1 MPPREKRAQREKTA
15 IRRLFEEK
23 RHIGGRLPSITEV
36 PEEEKQPEELP
47 GFPVAPHPSPQV
59 TDCEDRTPEDFPTR
73 KKGKRSEKATGL
85 QVLLNAVRRDGFPHP
100 RERQGCLMLPHE
112 FKALLALE
120 SLAVVQIVYEVFER
134 TIGWED
140 KAEPRGR
147 REWARLSLRYFQMS
161 CGMTLSQVQ
170 RGLKGALHHGYI
182 VRRSRLGS
190 YEYAIRWRA
199 SGQSSEKSSPT

>member
-1 MPPREKRAQREKTA
+1 MPPREKRAHREKTA

-36 PEEEKQPEELP
+36 FEEEKQPENQQEEVRGL
-47 GFPVAPHPSPQV
+47 PVAPQPSSEATTFKDV
-59 TDCEDRTPEDFPTR
+59 TPEDFPTR
-73 KKGKRSEKATGL
+73 KKGKRAEKTTGL
-85 QVLLNAVRRDGFPHP
+85 QVVLNAVRRDGFPHP
-100 RERQGCLMLPHE
+100 RERRGFLMLPHE

-147 REWARLSLRYFQMS
+147 REWALLSIRYFQMS

-170 RGLKGALHHGYI
+170 RGLKGALNRGYI
-182 VRRSRLGS
+182 VRRSRLGA
-190 YEYAIRWRA
+190 YEYSIRWRA
-199 SGQSSEKSSPT
+199 SDQSSE

>member
-1 MPPREKRAQREKTA
+1 MPSREKRAHREKTA

-36 PEEEKQPEELP
+36 PEEEKQPVNQQEELSSL
-47 GFPVAPHPSPQV
+47 PVAPYPSPGESAF
-59 TDCEDRTPEDFPTR
+59 EDLSPEDFPLR
-73 KKGKRSEKATGL
+73 KKGKRAEKATGL
-85 QVLLNAVRRDGFPHP
+85 QVILNAVRRDGFPHP
-100 RERQGCLMLPHE
+100 RERQGFLMLPHE

-140 KAEPRGR
+140 KAQPRGR
-147 REWARLSLRYFQMS
+147 REWARLSIRYFQMS

-170 RGLKGALHHGYI
+170 RGLKGALNRGYI
-182 VRRSRLGS
+182 IRRSRLGT
-190 YEYAIRWRA
+190 YEYSIRWRD
-199 SGQSSEKSSPT
+199 SDPSSE

>member
-1 MPPREKRAQREKTA
+1 MPPREKRAHREKTA

-23 RHIGGRLPSITEV
+23 RHIGGRLPSITEA
-36 PEEEKQPEELP
+36 PGEESQSEHQQEELP
-47 GFPVAPHPSPQV
+47 GLPAVPYPAPEM
-59 TDCEDRTPEDFPTR
+59 TNFGDLTPEDFQTR

-85 QVLLNAVRRDGFPHP
+85 QVVLNAVRRNGFPHP
-100 RERQGCLMLPHE
+100 REHQGFLMLPHE

-120 SLAVVQIVYEVFER
+120 SLAVVQVVYEVFER

-140 KAEPRGR
+140 KAEVRGR
-147 REWARLSLRYFQMS
+147 REWARLSIRYFQMS

-170 RGLKGALHHGYI
+170 RGLKGALNRGYI

-190 YEYAIRWRA
+190 YEYSIRWRE
-199 SGQSSEKSSPT
+199 SDQSSK

>member
-1 MPPREKRAQREKTA
+1 MPSREKRAHREKTA

-23 RHIGGRLPSITEV
+23 RHIGGRLPSIIEG
-36 PEEEKQPEELP
+36 PEEEKQPINQQEELP
-47 GFPVAPHPSPQV
+47 ELPVAPHPPSEV
-59 TDCEDRTPEDFPTR
+59 IDFEDLTPEDFPKR

-85 QVLLNAVRRDGFPHP
+85 QVVLNAVRRDGFPHP
-100 RERQGCLMLPHE
+100 RERQGFLMLPLE

-147 REWARLSLRYFQMS
+147 REWSRLSIRYFQMS

-170 RGLKGALHHGYI
+170 RGLKGALNRGYI
-182 VRRSRLGS
+182 VRRSRLGA
-190 YEYAIRWRA
+190 YEYSIRWRE
-199 SGQSSEKSSPT
+199 SGQSSE